1 MSSPR
6 FEPWL
11 MPDTISSGWNGIS
24 PSAAKRT
31 QSTGVP
37 SVAKPL
43 VPSPK
48 STSSTLS
55 ALRVVMLRPM
65 AERLPSGAMTASSRP
80 GSSSRALRI
89 AFRPLARMPSS
100 LVRRTF
106 MALR

>member
-1 MSSPR
+1 
-6 FEPWL
+6 
-11 MPDTISSGWNGIS
+11 MPETISSGWNGIS

-37 SVAKPL
+37 SVAKPE

-55 ALRVVMLRPM
+55 GLRVVMLRPI
-65 AERLPSGAMTASSRP
+65 AERLPSGAMTASSTP
-80 GSSSRALRI
+80 STSSSARRI
-89 AFRPLARMPSS
+89 AFRPVARIPSS

-106 MALR
+106 ILRAG